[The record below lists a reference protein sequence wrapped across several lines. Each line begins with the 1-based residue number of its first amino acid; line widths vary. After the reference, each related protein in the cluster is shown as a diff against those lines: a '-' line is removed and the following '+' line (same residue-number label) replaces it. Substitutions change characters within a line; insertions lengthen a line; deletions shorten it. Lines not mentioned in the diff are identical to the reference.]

1 MKKLKK
7 LLVIITKRNRLELVF
22 YFLFVVILLFF
33 FKLEKIIDLTT
44 FSTVVIVS
52 TISFIIGK
60 LGNWLYN
67 KVEDSVKLTNDYDS
81 LITRYSLEPMVTYTN
96 KSTNEIVKFPV
107 VKSAD
112 LFDKQIVVEDDPR
125 YEYQLPQLVIGYYGE
140 LIEAHKTSEVYN
152 NPNIRVNQWNISNE
166 EFIIHTGRTTYFNS
180 LVTNRSIDYTF
191 RKNITA
197 RELYECGPY
206 LNSLEQSKLSNH
218 LGFNGFVES
227 ADGYLVFIV
236 RGTNVSIAKNTIGTS
251 VGASMKVK
259 YALDENREFTTKGL
273 YHSILCEIR
282 DELSITEDSLE
293 ITEDKQI
300 VLISA
305 YRDLVEGGKPQLLF
319 YAKSRLTKD
328 EIEKNFF
335 EQKIANS
342 KQFKDNSKIS
352 NGQIKYEEYKFK
364 SSQEQKMLYDG
375 NRLIWFATDE
385 LLSDK
390 TELYPDKMIINNK
403 KYNMVP
409 SVSASIVMLLNWFN
423 KGKKNENN

>member
-1 MKKLKK
+1 M
-7 LLVIITKRNRLELVF
+7 IITKRNRLELVF

-33 FKLEKIIDLTT
+33 FKIEKIIDLTT

-259 YALDENREFTTKGL
+259 YALDENREFTTKGM

-342 KQFKDNSKIS
+342 KQFKDNSKTS